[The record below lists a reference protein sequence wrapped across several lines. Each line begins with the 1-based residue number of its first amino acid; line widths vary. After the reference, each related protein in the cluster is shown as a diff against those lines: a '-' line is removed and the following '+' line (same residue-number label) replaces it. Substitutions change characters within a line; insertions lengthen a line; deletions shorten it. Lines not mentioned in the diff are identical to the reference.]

1 MCFSIGRTLP
11 WLHCSKLILSRSFWL
26 FHGQKDVQAVSF
38 WEIQVR
44 WQVFPPRELT
54 YHTYPLWKTL
64 SKMVFLF
71 PRVGYDRYVTSLDE
85 KTHLRFSLLT
95 RWVWIAPILPRKHWE
110 TWAMFLGGWLFKV
123 QHVFFDPKNWDM
135 GKKGGFSWL
144 QLWIL
149 IFFSDCWPDGS
160 PVFFFFSCWCW
171 WLVVL
176 VLLILDA
183 KSQRSHPWTISNSES
198 KWLQQT
204 NSWHLQPSQMSFWG
218 LQLYIYWLFDYMI
231 YIYMYMMNVYIKI
244 RIMVSQVSYLS
255 WFPNI
260 RCLNQHLHLSFLSAQ
275 SVAKRKRGKA
285 GAKVKLQ
292 LAEPCGHAPSS
303 RDPIGSR
310 IALPSQTF
318 FRPRGYIC

>member
-160 PVFFFFSCWCW
+160 PVFFF
-171 WLVVL
+171 LLLVL
-176 VLLILDA
+176 VTGGAGAVDSWRQISKITSMNNLKLRKQMASTNEFLASSTIPNEFLGATTIHILII
-183 KSQRSHPWTISNSES
+183 R
-198 KWLQQT
+198 
-204 NSWHLQPSQMSFWG
+204 
-218 LQLYIYWLFDYMI
+218 LYDI
-231 YIYMYMMNVYIKI
+231 YIYVYDECVYKDTHHGFSSI
-244 RIMVSQVSYLS
+244 LS
-255 WFPNI
+255 ILVPKHSMFKPT
-260 RCLNQHLHLSFLSAQ
+260 LAPFLPFC
-275 SVAKRKRGKA
+275 AKRG
-285 GAKVKLQ
+285 
-292 LAEPCGHAPSS
+292 
-303 RDPIGSR
+303 
-310 IALPSQTF
+310 
-318 FRPRGYIC
+318 